1 ISLIISLIN
10 FVLTTMILKNNVP
23 LIYKGERV
31 YLQCKI
37 TGGGGTKWT
46 YEWRPTRLN
55 EPETSNEYIIIHSAN
70 ETHSGGYSCRGTNG
84 SDSTAWS
91 DVVVLTVFSNKVVV
105 TRRPNWPQMFSGETI
120 TLTCEVQG
128 GETTEWTYEWR
139 RAGSFIYMT
148 REKKLT
154 FNVSES
160 NSGDYRCLCL
170 LKDDGFSLTE
180 WSEPISVTD
189 STELPVGGNVM
200 LTCSLNASSSSFSWK
215 YFWYR
220 GEKSSD
226 MKMYYKHT
234 LINVLNVLCCVL
246 VAVLTIDPN
255 WLTFYDGERVT
266 FTCDMNEGNNT
277 DWEYEI
283 RRNGEQFIQSYPHKS
298 YTLQPIQTDQSGE
311 YQCCGVRKS
320 SSDTKCSGTVSL
332 TVTGDSSS
340 HVLLIVGLISGV
352 LLIILLLSL
361 WRYRRSNGES
371 LFFSHWIGSLLHQ
384 KYFIK

>member
-1 ISLIISLIN
+1 TSLILSIIT
-10 FVLTTMILKNNVP
+10 VLL
-23 LIYKGERV
+23 
-31 YLQCKI
+31 
-37 TGGGGTKWT
+37 
-46 YEWRPTRLN
+46 
-55 EPETSNEYIIIHSAN
+55 SS
-70 ETHSGGYSCRGTNG
+70 
-84 SDSTAWS
+84 
-91 DVVVLTVFSNKVVV
+91 
-105 TRRPNWPQMFSGETI
+105 MFSGETI

-160 NSGDYRCLCL
+160 NSGDYRCL
-170 LKDDGFSLTE
+170 
-180 WSEPISVTD
+180 
-189 STELPVGGNVM
+189 
-200 LTCSLNASSSSFSWK
+200 
-215 YFWYR
+215 
-220 GEKSSD
+220 

-332 TVTGDSSS
+332 TVTVQPKAKLTAGPTTIPVGGSVTLSCSVEPSAGWKYRWYKKTKNTHEVQLTDEENRDIDVTQGGIYRCMGMRGNTNFYIDYSLHFLSNNVVVTRRPNWPQMFSGETITLTCEVQRGETTEWTCEWRRSGTTVKLGNDKDLNVTVSESSS
-340 HVLLIVGLISGV
+340 GEYSCQCRLRDDWYSVTKWSEKIPVS
-352 LLIILLLSL
+352 
-361 WRYRRSNGES
+361 GES
-371 LFFSHWIGSLLHQ
+371 GFFVPPQHR
-384 KYFIK
+384 